1 MEENKLE
8 RAVGQFVSA
17 HQLEIG
23 STELAPTFLV
33 VTLLLTHF
41 ALGYLQVMPGVS
53 YADAMC
59 LGGVTAIGITLPLSN
74 LLRERGLLHHL
85 AFALSAIACV
95 TLLLSRVPN
104 VPWHGAALFASSICA
119 GAFVALASAFWFE
132 HFIDR
137 PMESIALSLTSC
149 LVGGVALSWFL
160 IGATMDRFTVGYGAM
175 ILFAGI
181 SLGLSLKKKSCHI
194 GSQEIKVDS
203 GIFPPLSVMVLLVS
217 IFVLCFATMLSVSYA
232 GRQSWHSDE
241 IWLIILPAALV
252 ALFTVLFMR
261 RVEAG
266 VLLNIALA
274 VVAAS
279 LLLSSFFAIA
289 PTALFI
295 VASNGITLT
304 VSLTI
309 LFMADLSKRLVL
321 PPCKMGIWAV
331 LTVFLGFISGRVAEE
346 IVCNVLP
353 DPTFAQSCLSIAC
366 VVLLIVCVSASLH
379 SKSLT
384 GMMRHEFNDE
394 SMDEPTAEES
404 QKERLTEFAESKG
417 LGARE
422 QEALALL
429 LQGCSASEVADK
441 MFIANGT
448 AKAHIR
454 HIYQKLEVSTR
465 DDLFRE
471 VERHI

>member
-1 MEENKLE
+1 MSKSFPIVPPYE
-8 RAVGQFVSA
+8 
-17 HQLEIG
+17 QL
-23 STELAPTFLV
+23 
-33 VTLLLTHF
+33 
-41 ALGYLQVMPGVS
+41 
-53 YADAMC
+53 
-59 LGGVTAIGITLPLSN
+59 
-74 LLRERGLLHHL
+74 
-85 AFALSAIACV
+85 
-95 TLLLSRVPN
+95 
-104 VPWHGAALFASSICA
+104 SS
-119 GAFVALASAFWFE
+119 
-132 HFIDR
+132 
-137 PMESIALSLTSC
+137 
-149 LVGGVALSWFL
+149 
-160 IGATMDRFTVGYGAM
+160 
-175 ILFAGI
+175 
-181 SLGLSLKKKSCHI
+181 
-194 GSQEIKVDS
+194 
-203 GIFPPLSVMVLLVS
+203 
-217 IFVLCFATMLSVSYA
+217 
-232 GRQSWHSDE
+232 
-241 IWLIILPAALV
+241 
-252 ALFTVLFMR
+252 
-261 RVEAG
+261 EAG

-309 LFMADLSKRLVL
+309 LFMADLSKRLAL

-331 LTVFLGFISGRVAEE
+331 LTVFLGCISGRVAEE
-346 IVCNVLP
+346 IVCDVLP
-353 DPTFAQSCLSIAC
+353 DPMLAQSCLSIAC

-404 QKERLTEFAESKG
+404 RKQRLTEFAESKG

-422 QEALALL
+422 QEALTLL

-471 VERHI
+471 VERHM

>member
-59 LGGVTAIGITLPLSN
+59 LGGVTAIGITLPLSK

-95 TLLLSRVPN
+95 TFLLSRVPN

-181 SLGLSLKKKSCHI
+181 SLGLS
-194 GSQEIKVDS
+194 
-203 GIFPPLSVMVLLVS
+203 
-217 IFVLCFATMLSVSYA
+217 
-232 GRQSWHSDE
+232 
-241 IWLIILPAALV
+241 
-252 ALFTVLFMR
+252 
-261 RVEAG
+261 
-266 VLLNIALA
+266 
-274 VVAAS
+274 
-279 LLLSSFFAIA
+279 
-289 PTALFI
+289 
-295 VASNGITLT
+295 
-304 VSLTI
+304 
-309 LFMADLSKRLVL
+309 
-321 PPCKMGIWAV
+321 
-331 LTVFLGFISGRVAEE
+331 
-346 IVCNVLP
+346 
-353 DPTFAQSCLSIAC
+353 
-366 VVLLIVCVSASLH
+366 
-379 SKSLT
+379 
-384 GMMRHEFNDE
+384 
-394 SMDEPTAEES
+394 
-404 QKERLTEFAESKG
+404 
-417 LGARE
+417 
-422 QEALALL
+422 
-429 LQGCSASEVADK
+429 
-441 MFIANGT
+441 
-448 AKAHIR
+448 
-454 HIYQKLEVSTR
+454 
-465 DDLFRE
+465 
-471 VERHI
+471 